1 MVISFE
7 EFNNLKKVIKNLSGS
22 VSVVR
27 RLVYSSDKSNGFDV
41 YDEEQCSYQW
51 IELAAGVTT
60 SANLLVGVGTALEEM
75 KPSWTFRLSNLKL
88 RTTTPRW

>member
-27 RLVYSSDKSNGFDV
+27 RLVYSSDKSNGFNV
-41 YDEEQCSYQW
+41 YDEEQCSYQ
-51 IELAAGVTT
+51 
-60 SANLLVGVGTALEEM
+60 
-75 KPSWTFRLSNLKL
+75 
-88 RTTTPRW
+88 